1 VVITRGEIYWADL
14 GPRKG
19 SAPAKLRPVVIVQSD
34 PYNRS
39 RLATVVAV
47 VVTSNTS
54 MADLP
59 GNVFVPAAA
68 SGLPKDSV
76 INVTGIVTLDRSVL
90 GTRAGKLPKR
100 LLAQVD
106 TGLRAVLALPHH

>member
-1 VVITRGEIYWADL
+1 MISRGEIYWADL
-14 GPRKG
+14 GTRRG

-39 RLATVVAV
+39 RLATVIAA
-47 VVTSNTS
+47 VVTSNTAL
-54 MADLP
+54 ADHP

-76 INVTGIVTLDRSVL
+76 VNVTGIVTLDRSVL
-90 GTRAGKLPKR
+90 GDRAGRLPKR

-106 TGLRAVLALPHH
+106 AGLRAVLALPNR